1 MQTNKYK
8 TYQKTPIILMV
19 ILLSYLAGQIIN
31 AVLMQSLSPELSV
44 KIMSLSENDV
54 NEISLLKILQ
64 FISAV
69 FSFLIP
75 ALIISKLFTQD
86 AKPYISYRQSPG
98 IWYYLLIP
106 VLLISVMPLM
116 NIIIQWNESIVLPE
130 SLSNMEVKMK
140 EMEASSQ
147 KMIELLLS
155 GNSFLTISL
164 NFILIALLPALG
176 EEFLFRGVIQKHGKE
191 LFKNSHIAIFVAA
204 FLFSAIH
211 FQFYGFIPRLLLGMV
226 FGYLVYFSGS
236 IWPAV
241 FAHFINNSMAIAV
254 CYLSKTSE
262 IAAETNTF
270 GTKASDIYFVISGL
284 VLAGVVSWVMIK
296 RYRVAE

>member
-1 MQTNKYK
+1 MPTNKYK
-8 TYQKTPIILMV
+8 TYQKTTIILMV

-44 KIMSLSENDV
+44 KIMSLSENDI
-54 NEISLLKILQ
+54 NEISLLKTLQ

-75 ALIISKLFTQD
+75 ALIISKLFTQET
-86 AKPYISYRQSPG
+86 KPYVSYRQSPG

-116 NIIIQWNESIVLPE
+116 NIIIQWNESIVLPD
-130 SLSNMEVKMK
+130 SLNNMEVKMQ
-140 EMEASSQ
+140 EMEAASQ
-147 KMIELLLS
+147 KMIELMLS
-155 GNSFLTISL
+155 GSSFLTISI
-164 NFILIALLPALG
+164 NFVLIALLPALG
-176 EEFLFRGVIQKHGKE
+176 EEFLFRGVIQKHSKE
-191 LFKNSHIAIFVAA
+191 LFKNSHIAIFISA

-254 CYLSKTSE
+254 SYLSKTSD
-262 IAAETNTF
+262 IAAETDTL
-270 GTKASDIYFVISGL
+270 GTKASDIYFVITGL
-284 VLAGVVSWVMIK
+284 VIAGVVSWVMIK